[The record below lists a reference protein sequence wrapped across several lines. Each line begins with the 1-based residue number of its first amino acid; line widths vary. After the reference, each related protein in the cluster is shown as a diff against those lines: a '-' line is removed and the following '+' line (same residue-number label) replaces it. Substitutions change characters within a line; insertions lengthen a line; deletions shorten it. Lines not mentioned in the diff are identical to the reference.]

1 MTSASSSQY
10 TRDASSPESLMT
22 LEQFIIDRHER
33 FSHATGSFA
42 RLIRDVSVAAKIIN
56 RNIRRAGLV
65 DVFGETG
72 DVNVQGE
79 EVQKLDT
86 FANNVLVRSVEGGG
100 HVCVMASEEIPEII
114 PVPDKYPAGKYVLMF
129 DPLDG
134 SSNIDVNSAIGT
146 IFSIHRRYTRG
157 EHGTREDFLQEG
169 KRLIAAGYVIY
180 GSSTMMV
187 YTTGQG
193 VHGFTLDPSLGEFL
207 LSHED
212 MRFPDASKYY
222 NVNHGNEKE
231 WTAGVRRYIKWL
243 QGIEGEGHDPLSQR
257 YTGAMISDFHRD
269 LLKGGIYV
277 YPGADPKREHSYGK
291 IRLMFEAQALAFI
304 AEQAG
309 GYASDGVGDILE
321 IQPHSLHQVA
331 PLFIGNRDLVER
343 AEQYIEKYDQEWLEH
358 YLPYRR
364 GEVKSDAEKRA
375 EEARSNNDTSS

>member
-1 MTSASSSQY
+1 MAEQQANG
-10 TRDASSPESLMT
+10 RQL
-22 LEQFIIDRHER
+22 LENGDSNIITIER
-33 FSHATGSFA
+33 FISAQQKRYPQATGTFT
-42 RLIRDVSVAAKIIN
+42 RLLQDIALAAKIIA
-56 RNIRRAGLV
+56 RKTTRAGLT
-65 DVFGETG
+65 DLIGEADSDNVFGERQKQL
-72 DVNVQGE
+72 DVYADRIMYE
-79 EVQKLDT
+79 M
-86 FANNVLVRSVEGGG
+86 NNYTER
-100 HVCVMASEEIPEII
+100 VCAMASEEHEDILDIP
-114 PVPDKYPAGKYVLMF
+114 PHYGKGNYVLLF

-146 IFSIHRRYTRG
+146 IFSIHRKYTRG

-212 MRFPDASKYY
+212 MRFPEEGSYY

-269 LLKGGIYV
+269 LLKGGIYI
-277 YPGADPKREHSYGK
+277 YPGADPARDHSYGK

-321 IQPHSLHQVA
+321 IQPHSLHQVV
-331 PLFIGNRDLVER
+331 PIFIGNRDLVER
-343 AEQYIEKYDQEWLEH
+343 AEQYIAKYDQEWLEH
-358 YLPYRR
+358 YMPYRR
-364 GEVKSDAEKRA
+364 GEVLSDAEKRA
-375 EEARSNNDTSS
+375 EEARNNNGNS